1 MDNNFENN
9 KDAINNNTINSKFP
23 NAINIYFINK
33 TNHWLWF
40 DNEISKKAILTSIK
54 LQMK

>member
-1 MDNNFENN
+1 MITYKNEIINVNNILFIKE
-9 KDAINNNTINSKFP
+9 FP

>member
-1 MDNNFENN
+1 MIEYNNEIINTNN
-9 KDAINNNTINSKFP
+9 ILFIKDCP
-23 NAINIYFINK
+23 NAISIHFIGG

-40 DNEISKKAILTSIK
+40 DNEKSKKAILTSIK

>member
-1 MDNNFENN
+1 MVKYNNEIINTNN
-9 KDAINNNTINSKFP
+9 ILFIKDCP
-23 NAINIYFINK
+23 NALCIHFIGG

>member
-1 MDNNFENN
+1 MIKYKNEIINTNNILFIKE
-9 KDAINNNTINSKFP
+9 FP
-23 NAINIYFINK
+23 NAINIYFINN

-40 DNEISKKAILTSIK
+40 DNEISKIAILTSIK